1 MTLRVGIPVS
11 FGFHCRDIV
20 GFCILSH
27 SVIWTLVLAGANVA
41 YESRYYMQFLGTN
54 FLAVTPVP
62 LIMFPCTGS
71 ADLSHQFL
79 PGSIPIMAAQIHTRP
94 AVTELRTFSVRCI
107 AAMVLP
113 AGFIHEHLCSITL
126 LGNEH
131 GKLWIV

>member
-1 MTLRVGIPVS
+1 M
-11 FGFHCRDIV
+11 
-20 GFCILSH
+20 SH
-27 SVIWTLVLAGANVA
+27 IVIWALGLAGANVA

-54 FLAVTPVP
+54 FLAAVTVTPVP
-62 LIMFPCTGS
+62 LIMLLY